1 MDKLRANELKYL
13 TYLAYVSAV
22 GFSLIMLSAPIIQ
35 LILVFFTYVQIQE
48 QPLTASVAFTTVAL
62 FNIMRFPFAF
72 LPMGMLQYIQSKVS
86 LRQLA
91 RYLQLP
97 ELEKYVNYDV
107 SDNNGTLSKS
117 VGSITIQNGTFSWT
131 NKGANLQPIGGE
143 DDKKNGKMK
152 SNARSSKTGSND
164 LKKSLKGIN
173 IEATKVEESE
183 SIDIHTLRNIN
194 LSIKPGE
201 LIAVVGSV

>member
-1 MDKLRANELKYL
+1 VDKLRANELKYL